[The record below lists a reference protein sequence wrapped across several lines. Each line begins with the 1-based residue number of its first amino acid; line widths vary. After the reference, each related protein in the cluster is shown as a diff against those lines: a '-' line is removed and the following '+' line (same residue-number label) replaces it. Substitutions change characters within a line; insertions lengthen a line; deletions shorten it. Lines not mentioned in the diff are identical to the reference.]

1 MNYHE
6 IFYNNIFL
14 NCYYDTNDVNKL
26 ISIYNIIQMILIRN
40 ISKFPNITFI
50 NNFTLNGKNILLVGE
65 TGFGKIRMIQN

>member
-1 MNYHE
+1 
-6 IFYNNIFL
+6 
-14 NCYYDTNDVNKL
+14 
-26 ISIYNIIQMILIRN
+26 MILIRN